1 MPIAHLDFR
10 QTWLWQHV
18 FVNQRLDATIDEQEF
33 FRDQFLFMREN
44 VGHLVARIAADMPGM
59 TVHDLTHLDALWE
72 TASLV
77 AEGSISVSP
86 PEGFVLGASILLH
99 DSAMT
104 VAAYPG
110 GVPQIRQT
118 LAWKD
123 AIARWSQSQREA
135 GGGEVDPETLPRMW

>member
-1 MPIAHLDFR
+1 MPVDRLDFR

-18 FVNQRLDATIDEQEF
+18 FVNQRSDATINEQEF
-33 FRDQFLFMREN
+33 FRDQFLLMRER
-44 VGHLVARIAADMPGM
+44 VGHLVSRIASDMPGM

-77 AEGSISVSP
+77 AEGSITVSP
-86 PEGFVLGASILLH
+86 PEGFVFGASILLH

-110 GVPQIRQT
+110 G
-118 LAWKD
+118 
-123 AIARWSQSQREA
+123 
-135 GGGEVDPETLPRMW
+135 M